1 MFFFYL
7 QLRTHSDRKKKK
19 KRKNYLHEEN
29 DTDSSTVQQ
38 ANLIFSTDTLETEKI
53 AKIQLQILTHK
64 APTHLSMLG
73 FLFT

>member
-1 MFFFYL
+1 MDT
-7 QLRTHSDRKKKK
+7 LRPQKEKKGEKK
-19 KRKNYLHEEN
+19 YLHEEN

-38 ANLIFSTDTLETEKI
+38 AKLIFSTDTLETEKI
-53 AKIQLQILTHK
+53 AKIQLQTLTHK